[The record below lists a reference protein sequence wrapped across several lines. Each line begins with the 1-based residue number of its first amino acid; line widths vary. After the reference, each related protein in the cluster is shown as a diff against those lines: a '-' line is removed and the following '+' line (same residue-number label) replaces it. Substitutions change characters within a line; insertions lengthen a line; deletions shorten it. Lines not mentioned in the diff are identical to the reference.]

1 MKKGL
6 KYRVQEFKGSRVRG
20 NGYLFVIFSLFL
32 IFYFHLN
39 VRAERVYLDITSPTI
54 QKMPIAIQDFVGLK
68 NVSEIIRDDLSF
80 TGLFDCLDESASI
93 ERPDQPFNHANWRGL
108 GVSIVVKGKVV
119 QTNKGLN
126 VAFSVYDVSE
136 NSEILKKEYSG
147 TNELLRPIAH
157 SISNDIYKIVTGQ
170 EGIFRSKIAFVG
182 EIKDKKKEIY
192 IMDWD
197 GKRISPT
204 GVKGDIILAP
214 RWSKDKGKL
223 LFSVQRRR
231 LWSISLIDLNDY
243 KEKILFSSDGLSLAG
258 NFLPD
263 NRRFV
268 FSSLKDGRSIIFISD
283 TKDEEIERIMSSRW
297 IDVSPSISPD
307 GREVLFTSNRSGSP
321 QIYVSDIRGGG
332 IRRLTYEGSYNTS
345 AVWSPKGDRV
355 AFVRMISGKN
365 QIFIMKPD
373 GSGVVQLT
381 DKGSN
386 EDPSF
391 SPDGRY
397 IAFTSD
403 RDGSKGIYL
412 MKINGLDQKRITPK
426 ELPAYGPS
434 WSP

>member
-6 KYRVQEFKGSRVRG
+6 RYRVQGFKWSRGRG
-20 NGYLFVIFSLFL
+20 IVYLFVIFSLFV

-39 VRAERVYLDITSPTI
+39 VRAERIYLDITSPTI

-68 NVSEIIRDDLSF
+68 TVSEIIRDDLSF
-80 TGLFDCLDESASI
+80 TGLFDCLDESAFI
-93 ERPDQPFNHANWRGL
+93 ERPDQPFNQANWRGL
-108 GVSIVVKGKVV
+108 GVSIVVKGKVE
-119 QTNKGLN
+119 QTTKGLN
-126 VAFSVYDVSE
+126 VYLSVYDVSE

-147 TNELLRPIAH
+147 SNDLLRPIAH

-182 EIKDKKKEIY
+182 ETKDKKKEIY

-197 GKRISPT
+197 GKRLSPS
-204 GVKGDIILAP
+204 GVKGDIILTP
-214 RWSKDKGKL
+214 RWSRDKGKL
-223 LFSVQRRR
+223 LFSVQRNR

-243 KEKILFSSDGLSLAG
+243 KERVLFSSDGLSLAG

-268 FSSLKDGRSIIFISD
+268 FSSLKDGRSNISIFD

-307 GREVLFTSNRSGSP
+307 GRDILFTSNRSGSP
-321 QIYVSDIRGGG
+321 QIYISDIRGSG
-332 IRRLTYEGSYNTS
+332 IKRLTYEGAYNTS
-345 AVWSPKGDRV
+345 AVWSPKGDRI
-355 AFVRMISGKN
+355 AFVRMIGGKN

-373 GSGVVQLT
+373 GSGVIQLT

-412 MKINGLDQKRITPK
+412 MKVNGLDQKRITPK
-426 ELPAYGPS
+426 ETLSYAPN